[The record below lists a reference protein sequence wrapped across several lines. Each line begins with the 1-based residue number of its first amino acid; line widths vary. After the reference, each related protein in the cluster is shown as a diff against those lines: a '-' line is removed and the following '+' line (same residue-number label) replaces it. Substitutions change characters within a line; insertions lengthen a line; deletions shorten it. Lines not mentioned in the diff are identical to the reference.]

1 MKTIILFRHGKSNW
15 NASYKSD
22 HERPIAKR
30 GIKAARKIGQYVY
43 DKKNIPDLV
52 ICSSAVRAR
61 QTAELAISAGNW
73 GSPLVI
79 EKKLYGADSA
89 SLIKILKE
97 QKDKNNSICITGH
110 EPTMSSFINR
120 YSNGGIVKFTTANI
134 SRIDYNIDTWCNI
147 DSYIGKFCWII
158 RPKELK

>member
-1 MKTIILFRHGKSNW
+1 LKTIILFRHGKSNW
-15 NASYKSD
+15 NALYKSD

-30 GIKAARKIGQYVY
+30 GIKAARKIGQYIY

-120 YSNGGIVKFTTANI
+120 YSNGGIVKFPTATI

-147 DSYIGKFCWII
+147 DYYIGKFCWII